1 MVPGS
6 FRIRSFNRLPKT
18 GIPLSFSERTD
29 PKIRIPAEGKGFTM
43 TVAKQPSRKSAKI
56 SLKRV
61 FATSGAI
68 VSFMIGAG
76 FSTGQETLQYYTS
89 MGLWGIGGVVVA
101 YLSVFFL
108 YYCFMMTGSRIGV
121 AHSKDVFRYYCG
133 RHLGAFYEILSLVM
147 LFLITTSMV
156 GGAGAIVQQLFG
168 VPEAFARVLICM
180 ILAASVIMGVR
191 GIIRVLGPIGPV
203 IIIALFLVA
212 AYSLANASSS
222 PADVAV
228 FLETC
233 DPPVLKISDWW
244 WWAGILYGV
253 SNVYPLASYGSA
265 LGKNAA
271 SRKEAV
277 LSAAL
282 GCVALTATAST
293 VALSQMANI
302 DVVYDQAV
310 PTLALI
316 QAHMPAVVAALFSVV
331 AVLGIYT
338 TICPSMWA
346 FSQAFGEDRSRRYV
360 VATLVST
367 AAIFAISY
375 LPYEWLINLFY
386 PLSGYAAILMIVC
399 MAVKH
404 IRIAYRRA
412 KGTYIE
418 IKCLDDRE
426 DPGLAAL
433 VGDGED
439 R

>member
-1 MVPGS
+1 MS
-6 FRIRSFNRLPKT
+6 
-18 GIPLSFSERTD
+18 
-29 PKIRIPAEGKGFTM
+29 
-43 TVAKQPSRKSAKI
+43 VAKQPPQKSSKI
-56 SLKRV
+56 RLKRV

-89 MGLWGIGGVVVA
+89 MGLWGIGGVIVA
-101 YLSVFFL
+101 YLSIFFL

-121 AHSKDVFRYYCG
+121 AHSKDIFHYYCG
-133 RHLGAFYEILSLVM
+133 KRLGTLYEILSLVM

-156 GGAGAIVQQLFG
+156 GGAGAIIRQLFG
-168 VPEAFARVLICM
+168 VPEVFGRALICV

-191 GIIRVLGPIGPV
+191 RIIQILGPIGPV
-203 IIIALFLVA
+203 IIVALFLVA
-212 AYSLANASSS
+212 VYSLVHACSS
-222 PADVAV
+222 PAGVTA

-265 LGKNAA
+265 LGKNAV
-271 SRKEAV
+271 SRREAV

-282 GCVALTATAST
+282 GCIALTITAST

-302 DVVYDQAV
+302 DIVYDKAV

-316 QAHMPAVVAALFSVV
+316 QAYMPAVVAALFSIV

-346 FSQAFGEDRSRRYV
+346 FSQAFGEDRSKRYI

-375 LPYEWLINLFY
+375 LPYERLINLFY

-399 MAVKH
+399 MAAKH
-404 IRIAYRRA
+404 IRIAYRKT
-412 KGTYIE
+412 KGTYTE
-418 IKCLDDRE
+418 VKRRNDSEGPGFAVRADNDE
-426 DPGLAAL
+426 DC
-433 VGDGED
+433 
-439 R
+439 